1 MTAPMTAWMLF
12 RGMPHR
18 PVAEM
23 TAVMPVVAAVLVA
36 LGWAGAVATANLA
49 LLEHALMMPA
59 MLIPMV
65 LRLDLYTGRGGHA
78 MPLRPAI
85 SGPSSAYARQARIR
99 GRRGTKQAAWR
110 AARIMR
116 SSRSK
121 PAP

>member
-1 MTAPMTAWMLF
+1 MTAWMLF

-59 MLIPMV
+59 MLITMV
-65 LRLDLYTGRGGHA
+65 LRLDLYRSR
-78 MPLRPAI
+78 RPCDAFAARNQRTQFGVCSPGPYPRP
-85 SGPSSAYARQARIR
+85 SGNQAS
-99 GRRGTKQAAWR
+99 AWR